1 MATRKLYLLGPSL
14 TAEQFEM
21 RQPGLF
27 PLHIGMCWPQVKII
41 EDVKFDVG
49 DCGSRVGHSGV
60 GIRFLVGTAEC

>member
-1 MATRKLYLLGPSL
+1 MG
-14 TAEQFEM
+14 
-21 RQPGLF
+21 QPGLS

-49 DCGSRVGHSGV
+49 DCGSRVAHSGV